1 MFLNR
6 TCVVTSIYG
15 PQANNFSKSSLSIF
29 YKIRMSFRCIF
40 EIKYKINISNY
51 KDNQADERSFEY
63 KLKLFL
69 ENLIHLEEYPNS

>member
-1 MFLNR
+1 
-6 TCVVTSIYG
+6 
-15 PQANNFSKSSLSIF
+15 
-29 YKIRMSFRCIF
+29 MSFRCIF

-51 KDNQADERSFEY
+51 NDNQADERSFEY